1 MFLNVFLSILVLA
14 AVGMAA
20 AFFLKL
26 NEKIKELKNT
36 QVEKVRFNNIISSIA
51 DGLVIYDQDFNVVLF
66 NGAAETIFGVRA
78 NEVLGKKLSPE
89 SVRDPKLGV
98 LAMVIF
104 QSLAPLVVRQSPEG
118 IYPQAVDI
126 SFTDPQLELRVMT
139 DRVRNEKGEMSG
151 FLKIIHDQTRE
162 VELLKSKTD
171 FITVAAHQ
179 LRTPLSAVAWAYQS
193 LKNENLNES
202 QKELVETGLAAANN
216 LLKIVEDLLNI
227 SKIEEGMFGYNFKKV
242 DLVNFLQSI
251 LNQTIPVAKEYGV
264 KVYMDQPK
272 EISMEL
278 EIDSEKLALAIS
290 NLLENSIRYNVPN
303 GQVSVSLER
312 QAEAPFIQ
320 VNIADTGIGIPP
332 EAMGKLFSKFFRGGN
347 VMTKE
352 TEGSGLGLY
361 IVKNIIRRHGG
372 QIWVESELGRGTTFH
387 FTLPTDP
394 RLIPQKEITNRQLSS

>member
-1 MFLNVFLSILVLA
+1 M
-14 AVGMAA
+14 
-20 AFFLKL
+20 
-26 NEKIKELKNT
+26 
-36 QVEKVRFNNIISSIA
+36 
-51 DGLVIYDQDFNVVLF
+51 
-66 NGAAETIFGVRA
+66 
-78 NEVLGKKLSPE
+78 
-89 SVRDPKLGV
+89 
-98 LAMVIF
+98 
-104 QSLAPLVVRQSPEG
+104 
-118 IYPQAVDI
+118 
-126 SFTDPQLELRVMT
+126 
-139 DRVRNEKGEMSG
+139 
-151 FLKIIHDQTRE
+151 IIHDQTRE